1 MSKDAA
7 KTEWASH
14 VVLPYVGCKK
24 HERCMGLF
32 ESLIWAVWLAL
43 TPPWTSSSEWV
54 NISVGK
60 QTRATSLK
68 GWEDS
73 LILSSSFFFF
83 SCHSLY
89 SIPITWSVCL
99 LYISASFD
107 VFIFVLYLGSPHI
120 LLHDLFTFY
129 LSASLSHILS
139 SSSHSHSLLF
149 PHLASLSFTVGY
161 ARNTWDQSIPSDNM
175 TP

>member
-1 MSKDAA
+1 MSEDAA

-68 GWEDS
+68 GWEES
-73 LILSSSFFFF
+73 LILSLPLSFFF
-83 SCHSLY
+83 SCHSFHSLY
-89 SIPITWSVCL
+89 SIPIAWSVCL
-99 LYISASFD
+99 LYISAFFD
-107 VFIFVLYLGSPHI
+107 VFIFGLYLGSPHI
-120 LLHDLFTFY
+120 LLHDLLTFY

-139 SSSHSHSLLF
+139 SSSHTVIPCYFLIWLVFLL
-149 PHLASLSFTVGY
+149 L
-161 ARNTWDQSIPSDNM
+161 
-175 TP
+175 